1 MNGFIKLPTILTLI
15 RLIISPIML
24 PILLVY
30 FLPLNQL
37 WINSI
42 LAALFLLF
50 SLTDFFDGYLARKYR
65 QVTALGRVLDP
76 IADKCLTYSVL
87 IALLAIHKIFFVWV
101 IILIG
106 RDFFMMGLRQVA
118 LEHNFRVPVSL
129 LGKIKTVVQ
138 LSFLAMLILNPYHSL
153 QDNVLAGW
161 IADFWRAPRWMV
173 IEGVLLT
180 ATITFAFLSM
190 RGYYRSFIEQFLQHQ
205 ASGEKIP
212 EKDDLEV

>member
-1 MNGFIKLPTILTLI
+1 MSGFIKFPTILTLI

-24 PILLVY
+24 PLLLAY
-30 FLPLNQL
+30 FLPLNRL

-42 LAALFLLF
+42 LAILFLLF

-65 QVTALGRVLDP
+65 QVTVLGKVLDP

-87 IALLAIHKIFFVWV
+87 IALLAIHKIFFIWV

-118 LEHNFRVPVSL
+118 LEHNFSVPVSL

-138 LSFLAMLILNPYHSL
+138 MGFLAFVILNPAHSL
-153 QDNVLAGW
+153 HDSGLAGW
-161 IADFWRAPRWMV
+161 IADFWRSPHWMA
-173 IEGVLLT
+173 IEGTLLA
-180 ATITFAFLSM
+180 ATLIFALFSM
-190 RGYYRSFIEQFLQHQ
+190 RGYYRSFIDQFLQVSH
-205 ASGEKIP
+205 EIP
-212 EKDDLEV
+212 EREVQ